1 MFSQQISFGKCGY
14 GVFLIIVSKTGL
26 ATNPFTLHKGINL
39 FRIFPTEHNLKN
51 CCPNLLSSV
60 KSSESKV
67 LSG

>member
-1 MFSQQISFGKCGY
+1 MWVWSFPHDK
-14 GVFLIIVSKTGL
+14 VSKTGL

-67 LSG
+67 LNG